1 MEKEIPDFIVNQ
13 RQVSY
18 NFLEGDNSLIIG
30 DTEKVLDIKNQYIIE
45 TSNHSNSEE
54 LDNHKDLAVASI
66 AVDTG
71 DSFTTFHCYPLIEVK
86 KSGSGL
92 SDILKKN
99 NHPPSA
105 FICLHEYTKMDRR
118 TFDISKNYKTYTSKE
133 TFVKSIQI
141 SNNNISF
148 LPKSNNLNCPFTK
161 VGTFDGGQKFPEDYS
176 KEEIKDFQ
184 KKLNLIKKQKNKKQG
199 KGDIIKYDVE
209 NGVYDVYNP
218 LIKADDIEGHE
229 SKIYSNYDSFIFVMR
244 QS

>member
-1 MEKEIPDFIVNQ
+1 MNEEIPDFIVNQ

-18 NFLEGDNSLIIG
+18 NFLDGDNSLIIG
-30 DTEKVLDIKNQYIIE
+30 DTEKVLDIKNQFIIE
-45 TSNHSNSEE
+45 TSNHHNSKE

-66 AVDTG
+66 YVDTG
-71 DSFTTFHCYPLIEVK
+71 DLFTPFHCYPLIEVK

-105 FICLHEYTKMDRR
+105 FVCVHEYTKIHRR
-118 TFDISKNYKTYTSKE
+118 NFGISENYNDYTNKKY
-133 TFVKSIQI
+133 FIKSIQI

-148 LPKSNNLNCPFTK
+148 LPKLNNLNSPFIK
-161 VGTFDGGQKFPEDYS
+161 LETFDASQKFPEDYS

-184 KKLNLIKKQKNKKQG
+184 KRLNLIKKQKNKKKG
-199 KGDIIKYDVE
+199 KCDIIKYDVE

-218 LIKADDIEGHE
+218 SIRADDIEGNE
-229 SKIYSNYDSFIFVMR
+229 GKMYPNYDSFIFVMR

>member
-1 MEKEIPDFIVNQ
+1 MNREIPDFIVNQ

-18 NFLEGDNSLIIG
+18 NFLDGDNSLIIG
-30 DTEKVLDIKNQYIIE
+30 DTEKVLDIKNQFIIE
-45 TSNHSNSEE
+45 TSNDSNSEE

-66 AVDTG
+66 NVDTG
-71 DSFTTFHCYPLIEVK
+71 DPFTPFHCYPLIEVK

-99 NHPPSA
+99 NHLPSA
-105 FICLHEYTKMDRR
+105 FVCVHEYTKIHRR
-118 TFDISKNYKTYTSKE
+118 NFGISENYNDYTNKKY
-133 TFVKSIQI
+133 FIKSIQI

-161 VGTFDGGQKFPEDYS
+161 LETFGRSQKFPEDYS

-184 KKLNLIKKQKNKKQG
+184 KKLNLIKKQKNKKKG
-199 KGDIIKYDVE
+199 KCDIIKYDVE

-229 SKIYSNYDSFIFVMR
+229 GKMYPNHDSFIFVMR
-244 QS
+244 QG

>member
-1 MEKEIPDFIVNQ
+1 MNKEILDFIVNQ

-18 NFLEGDNSLIIG
+18 NFLDGDNSLIIG
-30 DTEKVLDIKNQYIIE
+30 DTEKVLDIKNQFIIE
-45 TSNHSNSEE
+45 TSHHHNSKE

-66 AVDTG
+66 YVDTG
-71 DSFTTFHCYPLIEVK
+71 DLFTPFHCYPLIEVK

-105 FICLHEYTKMDRR
+105 FVCIHEYTKIHRR
-118 TFDISKNYKTYTSKE
+118 NFGISENYNDYTNKKN
-133 TFVKSIQI
+133 FIKSIQI

-148 LPKSNNLNCPFTK
+148 LPKLNNLNAPFIKLETY
-161 VGTFDGGQKFPEDYS
+161 GASQKFPEDYS

-184 KKLNLIKKQKNKKQG
+184 KKLNLIKKQKNKKKG
-199 KGDIIKYDVE
+199 KCDIIKYDVE

-218 LIKADDIEGHE
+218 SIRADDIKGHE
-229 SKIYSNYDSFIFVMR
+229 GKMYPNYDSFIFVMR
-244 QS
+244 QH

>member
-1 MEKEIPDFIVNQ
+1 MNREIPDFIVNQ

-18 NFLEGDNSLIIG
+18 NFLEADNFLIIG

-66 AVDTG
+66 VVDNG
-71 DSFTTFHCYPLIEVK
+71 DPFTPFHCYPLIEIK

-105 FICLHEYTKMDRR
+105 FVCVHEYTEINRK
-118 TFDISKNYKTYTSKE
+118 TFDISNNYEIYTSKQ

-141 SNNNISF
+141 SNNSISF
-148 LPKSNNLNCPFTK
+148 LPRSNNLSCPFYE
-161 VGTFDGGQKFPEDYS
+161 VETFDGIKKFPEDYS
-176 KEEIKDFQ
+176 KEEIKNFQ
-184 KKLNLIKKQKNKKQG
+184 KKLNFIKKQKNKKKG

-209 NGVYDVYNP
+209 NGIYDVYNP
-218 LIKADDIEGHE
+218 YIKVDDIKGHE
-229 SKIYSNYDSFIFVMR
+229 GKMYPNYD
-244 QS
+244 